1 MPKLSNT
8 HGQQLTRHVMV
19 KRQQG
24 EKAVNKEKSN
34 TKESEEI
41 LIALDQVEQTIEV
54 MCDTLIR
61 LKEKVNMHLRSVDE
75 YSEKVAQMSLE
86 ETVAPKETMH

>member
-1 MPKLSNT
+1 MI
-8 HGQQLTRHVMV
+8 

-24 EKAVNKEKSN
+24 EEAMDKERSN
-34 TKESEEI
+34 TQESEDI

-54 MCDTLIR
+54 MCDTLVR

>member
-1 MPKLSNT
+1 MI
-8 HGQQLTRHVMV
+8 

-24 EKAVNKEKSN
+24 GKAVDKEKSN

-54 MCDTLIR
+54 MCDTLVR
-61 LKEKVNMHLRSVDE
+61 LKEKVNMHLRSADE

>member
-8 HGQQLTRHVMV
+8 HGQPLTKHVMI
-19 KRQQG
+19 KHQQG
-24 EKAVNKEKSN
+24 ETAVDKEKSN

-54 MCDTLIR
+54 MCDTLVR